1 MLMLQLLR
9 DNDKKQ
15 TNKQTN
21 LNRELEEA
29 DKIVEKGEEK
39 YDDGEHPPLACV
51 HWLRKSTVEKSQFQN
66 QINLVKKVD

>member
-1 MLMLQLLR
+1 MT
-9 DNDKKQ
+9 NKQ
-15 TNKQTN
+15 TNKQTNKHKKNKQTN

-51 HWLRKSTVEKSQFQN
+51 HWLKKHSGEKSN
-66 QINLVKKVD
+66 STPN